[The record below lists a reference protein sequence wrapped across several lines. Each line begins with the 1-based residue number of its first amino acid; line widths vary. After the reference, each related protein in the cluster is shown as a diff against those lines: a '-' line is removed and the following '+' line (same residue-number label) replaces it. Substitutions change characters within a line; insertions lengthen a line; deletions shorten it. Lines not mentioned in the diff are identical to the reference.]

1 MRAIRFLRTLA
12 ATLALCTSV
21 AVQASPVTVIEL
33 FGSVGDYGY
42 DTTGVFGS
50 PATSLIGASFKAHFA
65 FDLSLGSRATGPN
78 SDELLGGPSVGLS
91 MPLLAASIWV
101 NGVQADYPLNGW
113 AYLLT
118 QNGSEQGND
127 LMLRVEFYE
136 PPLRSDWFVFVGSSP
151 DIVNSLNAAYSL
163 NTVYALT
170 QFQIRSDD
178 PLQSGFLRFAEAHV
192 NIDSLTVSTS
202 DVTEPSSI
210 SLMALSVLALL
221 AIGRSKRVR
230 SRND

>member
-1 MRAIRFLRTLA
+1 MRAIHFLRTLA
-12 ATLALCTSV
+12 ATFALCTSI
-21 AVQASPVTVIEL
+21 AVQASPITVIDL

-50 PATSLIGASFKAHFA
+50 PATSLVGASFKAHFA

-118 QNGSEQGND
+118 QDGSVQAND
-127 LMLRVEFYE
+127 LMVRVEFYE
-136 PPLRSDWFVFVGSSP
+136 PPLRSDWFFFVGSSP
-151 DIVNSLNAAYSL
+151 DIVNSLNASYSA
-163 NTVYALT
+163 NAVNALT

-178 PLQSGFLRFAEAHV
+178 PLVSGFLRFAEAHV

-202 DVTEPSSI
+202 DVAEPSSV
-210 SLMALSVLALL
+210 SLMVLSVLVLL
-221 AIGRSKRVR
+221 VFMRPRPLQLRK
-230 SRND
+230 D